1 MQRAEIDGGMR
12 PGTTDD
18 KQRIAELERENRE
31 LRRANEILKAA
42 SAYFARE
49 LDSRLPLVEFVDAH
63 RDRFGIEPVSAVLEF
78 PVSSYYYAKKREA
91 EPTARETRD
100 AVLKEKIME
109 VWKDRRNGREVYGA
123 RKVWLALNQQGAVF
137 TPSLRSPESSI
148 TSTPASCGAVAGS
161 DRSSS
166 SRRALTSPASHRDSD
181 KKIRSRGASSLAR
194 YSRNP
199 RRAGEANRSSN
210 RAAYPSSYPAP
221 PETAVG
227 ASSRT
232 PGMPPRTTNPRHT
245 QPHPR
250 LTNHQ

>member
-1 MQRAEIDGGMR
+1 
-12 PGTTDD
+12 
-18 KQRIAELERENRE
+18 
-31 LRRANEILKAA
+31 
-42 SAYFARE
+42 
-49 LDSRLPLVEFVDAH
+49 LVC
-63 RDRFGIEPVSAVLEF
+63 AVLEF

-91 EPTARETRD
+91 EPTARETRA

-109 VWKDRRNGREVYGA
+109 VWKDRTNGREVYGA

-199 RRAGEANRSSN
+199 RRRRGSEQVIKPGRV
-210 RAAYPSSYPAP
+210 PLQLP
-221 PETAVG
+221 G
-227 ASSRT
+227 ASGHGR
-232 PGMPPRTTNPRHT
+232 RRVIT
-245 QPHPR
+245 QPRDATPH
-250 LTNHQ
+250 H